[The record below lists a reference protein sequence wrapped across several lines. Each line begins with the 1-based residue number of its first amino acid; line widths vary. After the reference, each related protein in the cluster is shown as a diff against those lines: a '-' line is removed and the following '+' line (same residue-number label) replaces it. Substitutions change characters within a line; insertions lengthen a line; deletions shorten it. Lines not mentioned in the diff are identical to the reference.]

1 MAATLT
7 KMLSKTLAVLFA
19 CLLLCYL
26 LLLLINI
33 RDEQPSAAAQTMQ
46 QLQQT
51 AANTAEQSTQTNGYA
66 YLAQH
71 GSLPNYRLAEP
82 LAALMRQCHQSD
94 CQQLLG
100 AAPELTRWVSEHDD
114 LAAFYQQIRS
124 FDHWYETVP
133 TDAAEALPSWQA
145 LLEGQQLLLA
155 QAWLA
160 LQQQD
165 IAQVRQLLQQ
175 DMRFWRGL
183 LTKHNLLIGKMVSS
197 AAIKRHFQFAA
208 MLQQQLD
215 STERAA
221 LAPDSWQS
229 AFTAQELSMR
239 QVLSGEWVYGN
250 AIIEQ
255 TLLSDD
261 PIAKPNMAE
270 KLGWWLLKP
279 LFQPQATRNQRAA
292 MLLAQADNTA
302 EATTSWYSF
311 VYNPVGR
318 LLNISGA
325 ASYLPYRQR
334 LEQLEPLRQQLLTS
348 EK

>member
-1 MAATLT
+1 MLAMLT
-7 KMLSKTLAVLFA
+7 KMLSKTLAVMIA
-19 CLLLCYL
+19 SLLACYL

-33 RDEQPSAAAQTMQ
+33 KDEPPSAASQTMQ

-51 AANTAEQSTQTNGYA
+51 AAKAAEQTTQTNGYA

-71 GSLPNYRLAEP
+71 GSLPNYRLTEP
-82 LAALMRQCHQSD
+82 LAALMRQCNQD
-94 CQQLLG
+94 NCQQLLS
-100 AAPELTRWVSEHDD
+100 AEPELARWVNEHHD

-133 TDAAEALPSWQA
+133 TDAADALPSWQA

-165 IAQVRQLLQQ
+165 IAQARQLLQQ
-175 DMRFWRGL
+175 DVRFWRGL

-197 AAIKRHFQFAA
+197 AAIERHFQFAA

-215 STERAA
+215 GTERAG
-221 LAPDSWQS
+221 LTPDSWQV
-229 AFTAQELSMR
+229 AFTAQELSIR
-239 QVLSGEWVYGN
+239 QVLAGEWVYGN
-250 AIIEQ
+250 VLTEQ
-255 TLLSDD
+255 TLLNDD
-261 PIAKPNMAE
+261 AVAQASMTE
-270 KLGWWLLKP
+270 RFTWWLLKP

-292 MLLAQADNTA
+292 MLLAQADNTPTA
-302 EATTSWYSF
+302 EAPWYNWL
-311 VYNPVGR
+311 YNPVGK
-318 LLNISGA
+318 LLNVAGA

-334 LEQLEPLRQQLLTS
+334 LEQLEPLRQQLLAAAR
-348 EK
+348 

>member
-1 MAATLT
+1 MVATLT
-7 KMLSKTLAVLFA
+7 KLLGKILAVIIA
-19 CLLLCYL
+19 SLLLCYL

-33 RDEQPSAAAQTMQ
+33 KDEPPSAAAQTMQ
-46 QLQQT
+46 QLQQ
-51 AANTAEQSTQTNGYA
+51 AAASAAEQSTQTNGYA

-71 GSLPNYRLAEP
+71 GSLPNFRLAEP
-82 LAALMRQCHQSD
+82 LAALMRQCNQGD

-100 AAPELTRWVSEHDD
+100 AEPELARWVNEHDE

-133 TDAAEALPSWQA
+133 TDAAEALPSWQP
-145 LLEGQQLLLA
+145 LLEGQQLLFA

-165 IAQVRQLLQQ
+165 IAQARQLLQQ
-175 DMRFWRGL
+175 DMQFWRGL

-197 AAIKRHFQFAA
+197 AAIKRHFEFAA
-208 MLQQQLD
+208 MLQQELVG
-215 STERAA
+215 TARAA
-221 LAPDSWQS
+221 LTPDSWQM
-229 AFTAQELSMR
+229 AFTAQELNLR

-270 KLGWWLLKP
+270 KLAWWLLKP
-279 LFQPQATRNQRAA
+279 LYQPQATSNQRAA
-292 MLLAQADNTA
+292 MLLAQADNTLTA
-302 EATTSWYSF
+302 DTPWYSW
-311 VYNPVGR
+311 VYNPVGKM
-318 LLNISGA
+318 LNIAGA

-334 LEQLEPLRQQLLTS
+334 LEQLEPLRLQLLT
-348 EK
+348 EAK